1 MSLLGLRRSQR
12 MWLPPACFRLPVSC
26 LFFPST
32 HLPLFHS
39 GLSRLYRRRFCL
51 WLFLIICPHTPW
63 DWTGLMVLF
72 SLSPHF
78 GISRDV
84 GLNGYWKEGGAESV
98 AVVLGW
104 PVAAAC
110 FPVKSLRIEDSFQV
124 RFCFP
129 GATQYHYPDNHIFNC
144 VQRVIFLFCCHL
156 FAFPPLCCHLAAFNR
171 SRTDALTWLY
181 QHRPNYFIFPYAFIR
196 GAGSREICQF
206 LRNKYNGNFW

>member
-12 MWLPPACFRLPVSC
+12 KWLPPACFWLPVSC

-32 HLPLFHS
+32 HLLPLFHS

-51 WLFLIICPHTPW
+51 WLFLITCPHPPPW

-78 GISRDV
+78 GVSRDV
-84 GLNGYWKEGGAESV
+84 GLNGYRKEGGAGSV

-110 FPVKSLRIEDSFQV
+110 FPVKSLRFEDSFQV

-144 VQRVIFLFCCHL
+144 VRRVIFFILLSFVCL
-156 FAFPPLCCHLAAFNR
+156 PPSLLSLGC
-171 SRTDALTWLY
+171 
-181 QHRPNYFIFPYAFIR
+181 I
-196 GAGSREICQF
+196 
-206 LRNKYNGNFW
+206 